1 MNCVRV
7 KNIEE
12 EIIDCFF
19 AKNRKERGI
28 FLLKKDS
35 RINDVFDFLQE
46 KFLDVS
52 KMKQILCHDM
62 REQDIF
68 LKLSKECNCKI
79 PYFFSYSLKGYISLK
94 DLCALEMMTFQETI
108 VYFGKG
114 KGYFQAHEKG
124 GSRERYLLKSEFYCR

>member
-1 MNCVRV
+1 MNFVRV

-12 EIIDCFF
+12 EIIESFF
-19 AKNRKERGI
+19 AKNRKDRAN

-35 RINDVFDFLQE
+35 RIDDVFDFLQE

-52 KMKQILCHDM
+52 KMKQIPCNAM

-68 LKLSKECNCKI
+68 YQLSKECNCKT

-94 DLCALEMMTFQETI
+94 ELCTLEMMTFQEVI

-124 GSRERYLLKSEFYCR
+124 GSRERYLLQSQFYCR